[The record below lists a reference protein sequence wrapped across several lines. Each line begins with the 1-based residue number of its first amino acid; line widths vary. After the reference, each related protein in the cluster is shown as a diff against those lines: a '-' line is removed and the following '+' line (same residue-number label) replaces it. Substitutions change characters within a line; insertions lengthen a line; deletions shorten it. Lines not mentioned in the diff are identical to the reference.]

1 MKKNIIAVIALIGLV
16 LWGIYDYGKDS
27 GMMDSK
33 PIEAKEKAGED
44 VNVPVGIQQGNLAPD
59 FELKTMDGETMK
71 LSDFRGK
78 KLIVNLWATWC
89 PPCRAEM
96 PDMQKFYEEN
106 KNKGIEILSVNLTAS
121 EQQPEN
127 IDKFIEEFGIT
138 FPVVLDEKNSVADHY
153 QVVSIPTSYI
163 IDSRGVIQQKIIGP
177 MNKEMME
184 ELVFS
189 ME

>member
-1 MKKNIIAVIALIGLV
+1 
-16 LWGIYDYGKDS
+16 
-27 GMMDSK
+27 MMDSK

-106 KNKGIEILSVNLTAS
+106 KNKGIEI
-121 EQQPEN
+121 
-127 IDKFIEEFGIT
+127 D
-138 FPVVLDEKNSVADHY
+138 
-153 QVVSIPTSYI
+153 
-163 IDSRGVIQQKIIGP
+163 
-177 MNKEMME
+177 
-184 ELVFS
+184 
-189 ME
+189 

>member
-1 MKKNIIAVIALIGLV
+1 MRKIRTRGLR
-16 LWGIYDYGKDS
+16 S
-27 GMMDSK
+27 
-33 PIEAKEKAGED
+33 
-44 VNVPVGIQQGNLAPD
+44 
-59 FELKTMDGETMK
+59 
-71 LSDFRGK
+71 
-78 KLIVNLWATWC
+78 
-89 PPCRAEM
+89 
-96 PDMQKFYEEN
+96 
-106 KNKGIEILSVNLTAS
+106 IEILSVNLTAS